1 MVPSGASITTGDGT
15 DVFHAVTGPPAIPS
29 VKKLVENPTQEKKT
43 GKKNNASS
51 KQVS

>member
-29 VKKLVENPTQEKKT
+29 VKKLVENPDELVPKKKKT
-43 GKKNNASS
+43 GKKNN
-51 KQVS
+51 